1 MGRKKILVVD
11 DEKNIVELIKMNLEL
26 SGFEV
31 ISAYS
36 GGEAINKA
44 ISLNPDLILL
54 DLMLPDIDGFE
65 VCRMM
70 KQSEKVKDI
79 PIIMITAKSEETDKV
94 IGLGLGADDYVTKP
108 FGIRELEARVK
119 TVLRRFEK
127 TNRIKEDMNTA
138 SNIIRFKDLT
148 IDITKYQVI
157 KNEKEIDLTL
167 TEFKILKILLE
178 NQDRVMA
185 REDIL
190 NEISGDKLK
199 PDIRTIDV
207 HILNIRKKLGDNGE
221 PYEYIDTI
229 RGIGYRMK

>member
-79 PIIMITAKSEETDKV
+79 PIIMITAKSEEADKV